1 MHSKIITLLVIKIFV
16 VKQGGYTHLVATR
29 KATYVIHTLSCMHHY
44 SDMIYDHV
52 SLIASYMFCVA
63 IATTT

>member
-52 SLIASYMFCVA
+52 SLILIFCVA
-63 IATTT
+63 IATAT